1 MDLNLFI
8 WYRLIFFYYLGIR
21 QLFVGNSLYIA
32 QLLRLGCDIPHQ
44 VFTSWLTSQSWLP
57 NDRHTKTCMASPIKD
72 LLHQTR
78 ANRNSIKVYKQQKVV
93 MFKGNLNLW
102 NLISMLD
109 LLFLDILIV
118 HLGSKIKDYTYILI
132 AVISV
137 NICPMIMNVTPSS
150 SEHAKSIMSL
160 IYLFLTIRKSRIIQC
175 WV

>member
-1 MDLNLFI
+1 
-8 WYRLIFFYYLGIR
+8 
-21 QLFVGNSLYIA
+21 
-32 QLLRLGCDIPHQ
+32 
-44 VFTSWLTSQSWLP
+44 
-57 NDRHTKTCMASPIKD
+57 
-72 LLHQTR
+72 
-78 ANRNSIKVYKQQKVV
+78 
-93 MFKGNLNLW
+93 
-102 NLISMLD
+102 MLD

-175 WV
+175 

>member
-132 AVISV
+132 AIIC

-160 IYLFLTIRKSRIIQC
+160 IYLFLTIRNRRIIQC